1 LFENAWSKEVLQL
14 KWSTRQKHHLV
25 LVNQGVFASH
35 LVLGRHIGFFSV
47 GGVRTKAATHTRKNR
62 TSTSVHKLKGN
73 ASQELDHT
81 VTNGKKEVEKSMSTF
96 EELGLSPEILNAIK
110 ARGFERQFPIQE
122 ATIPLLRR
130 GMDVIGQAHTGTG
143 KTAAFGL
150 PLLEIVDERNLNVQA
165 LVLVPTRE
173 LAIQVA
179 GEINSYGRFT
189 RKRALAIY
197 GGQSI
202 SVQLRALKDCPQI
215 IVGTPGRIIDHMER
229 GSLHLDKV
237 QYVVLDE
244 ADRLLD
250 MGFIGDVEHILTK
263 TRSKRQ
269 MALFSATMPKA
280 VRNLARKHMR
290 NPREVLIEP
299 DHLSVREI
307 SQYYYQVDQARKLDA
322 LLRILQD
329 KEVHRA
335 IVFCRTKRG
344 TFRLNQSLRGRNQ
357 DAIALNGDLSQHQRD
372 GAMKAFRSGQSR
384 ILVATDLAGRGLDVD
399 GVTHIINYDVPP
411 HPYTYFHRIGRTGRA
426 GKAGTAVTIVSAEQN
441 SDFRAI
447 QSMADNRIERRSFTS
462 GPGVFTGGREE
473 PWLSVGQARRAFGG
487 RSQYPRHRRRSNYR
501 YSRRR

>member
-1 LFENAWSKEVLQL
+1 
-14 KWSTRQKHHLV
+14 
-25 LVNQGVFASH
+25 
-35 LVLGRHIGFFSV
+35 
-47 GGVRTKAATHTRKNR
+47 
-62 TSTSVHKLKGN
+62 
-73 ASQELDHT
+73 
-81 VTNGKKEVEKSMSTF
+81 MSTF
-96 EELGLSPEILNAIK
+96 EKLGLSPEIMDAIK
-110 ARGFERQFPIQE
+110 ALGFERQFPIQE

-130 GMDVIGQAHTGTG
+130 GTDVIGQAHTGTG

-150 PLLEIVDERNLNVQA
+150 PLLEIVDEKNLKIQA

-179 GEINSYGRFT
+179 RDINSYGRFT

-202 SVQLRALKDCPQI
+202 NLQMHALKDCPQI

-250 MGFIGDVEHILTK
+250 MGFIDDVDHILTK
-263 TRSKRQ
+263 TRNRRQ
-269 MALFSATMPKA
+269 IALFSATMPKD
-280 VRNLARKHMR
+280 VLKLARKHMR

-299 DHLSVREI
+299 EDLSVREI
-307 SQYYYQVDQARKLDA
+307 SQYYYQVDQGRKLDA

-329 KEVHRA
+329 KQMHRT

-344 TFRLNQSLRGRNQ
+344 TFRLNQSLRSRNQ

-384 ILVATDLAGRGLDVD
+384 ILVATDLAGRGLDIE

-411 HPYTYFHRIGRTGRA
+411 NPYTYFHRIGRTGRA
-426 GKAGTAVTIVSAEQN
+426 GKTGTAVTIVTAEQN

-447 QSMADNRIERRSFTS
+447 QSMADNRIERLSFTS

-473 PWLSVGQARRAFGG
+473 PWLSIGETRRAFGG
-487 RSQYPRHRRRSNYR
+487 RSRYPRHRRRSNYR
-501 YSRRR
+501 YSRR